1 MSWIKVVTIN
11 LVVLFAIIFFLE
23 LFAGLFRIFLGSHFI
38 FPHII
43 DSNPCE
49 EMKTD
54 VLLNHVPNHPENCKI
69 KDGYVDGEY
78 VRYNIGDLSKP
89 VILSLGG
96 STTSGFF
103 QEAASGDTYPKYLSQ
118 LLASEYQIL
127 NGGVAGY
134 SSLQELFKVIRDAP
148 RIKNLHTVVSLNG
161 INDIPNYH
169 GLNEIRKTDYPFL
182 SSLQAHMN
190 YHQTWIDQ
198 RKGAKLYSIFP
209 NITSFIRYLAAD
221 VFDESNK
228 TNLTLN
234 NPIILDAGDRWEL
247 NIRRMHA
254 VLQTHGV
261 RYFVFLQPTMGLK
274 GLQSS
279 PKKGSKDEE
288 VFKLLS
294 DSDIQEI
301 RRLYAE
307 LRESCLNLSYCFDI
321 SNKVTPSGNNY
332 SDPRHHNS
340 EGNRLLAQIIADKI
354 HEQDLNNSH

>member
-11 LVVLFAIIFFLE
+11 LIVLFAMIIFLE
-23 LFAGLFRIFLGSHFI
+23 LFAGLSRVILGKHFI

-54 VLLNHVPNHPENCKI
+54 VLLNHVPNHLGNCNI

-78 VRYNIGDLSKP
+78 VRYNTGDPSKP
-89 VILSLGG
+89 IILTLGG

-103 QEAASGDTYPKYLSQ
+103 QELASGDTYPNYLSQ
-118 LLASEYQIL
+118 LLASEYLIL

-161 INDIPNYH
+161 INDTPNYH
-169 GLNEIRKTDYPFL
+169 GLNEFRKIEYPFL
-182 SSLQAHMN
+182 SSVQAQMN
-190 YHQTWIDQ
+190 YRQIWIDQ
-198 RKGAKLYSIFP
+198 RMETGLFSIFP
-209 NITSFIRYLAAD
+209 NIASFIRYFATE
-221 VFDESNK
+221 VFDESKKSNF
-228 TNLTLN
+228 TLS

-247 NIRRMHA
+247 NVRRMHA
-254 VLQTHGV
+254 VLQAHGI

-354 HEQDLNNSH
+354 HEQDLNISH